1 MGLTLGKFSLYN
13 GAMKNDAELPGD
25 AVFSVKR
32 FFRLFSRVWRIA
44 ATGFAFALLG
54 LLASVL
60 GLIVIPIMRLWPDES
75 QSREFR
81 IQALVRILVRFYLFM
96 LQALGTCTI
105 RFEGKERLWEPG
117 LLVVANHPTL
127 LDALLLMSEMP
138 QVDCVVK
145 RRYFHDR
152 FLGAAAQGAGY
163 IPSGDGPA
171 MVEACV
177 ERLKQGRSIMIFP
190 EGTRSPVNGLGSFTR
205 GAAHVSIRAEKNP
218 VLVTILC
225 NPPTL
230 HRGRKWWDVPERRF
244 ELILKVGDPL
254 VPPTVS
260 HEALSRGRAA
270 RDLTESL
277 YHYYERELAIV

>member
-1 MGLTLGKFSLYN
+1 MMKKDAGLRKDAGFS
-13 GAMKNDAELPGD
+13 A
-25 AVFSVKR
+25 KR
-32 FFRLFSRVWRIA
+32 VFRLVSRVWRIA
-44 ATGFAFALLG
+44 ATGFSFVLLG

-60 GLIVIPIMRLWPDES
+60 GLIVIPMMRLWPYES
-75 QSREFR
+75 QSQEFR
-81 IQALVRILVRFYLFM
+81 VQVLIRSLVRFYLFM

-145 RRYFHDR
+145 RRYFYDR

-177 ERLKQGRSIMIFP
+177 DRLKQGRSIMIFP
-190 EGTRSPVNGLGSFTR
+190 EGTRSPVNGLGCFTR
-205 GAAHVSIRAEKNP
+205 GTAHISIRAQRDP
-218 VLVTILC
+218 VPVTILC
-225 NPPTL
+225 NPPAL
-230 HRGRKWWDVPERRF
+230 YRGRKWWDVPERRF
-244 ELILKVGDPL
+244 ELILRVGDPL
-254 VPPTVS
+254 VSHAVS

-277 YHYYERELAIV
+277 HHYYERELAIV

>member
-1 MGLTLGKFSLYN
+1 
-13 GAMKNDAELPGD
+13 MKNDAELSGN
-25 AVFSVKR
+25 AVFPGKR
-32 FFRLFSRVWRIA
+32 FLRLLSRAWRIA
-44 ATGFAFALLG
+44 ATGFAFVLLG
-54 LLASVL
+54 FVASVL
-60 GLIVIPIMRLWPDES
+60 GLIVIPIIRLWPNGS
-75 QSREFR
+75 RSREFR
-81 IQALVRILVRFYLFM
+81 VQALIRILVRFYLFI
-96 LQALGTCTI
+96 LQAMGTCTI
-105 RFEGKERLWEPG
+105 RFEGRERLWEPG

-152 FLGAAAQGAGY
+152 FLGAASQGAGY
-163 IPSGDGPA
+163 IPSGDGPS

-205 GAAHVSIRAEKNP
+205 GAAHVSIRAEKNLVP
-218 VLVTILC
+218 VTILC

-244 ELILKVGDPL
+244 ELILKVGDPF
-254 VPPTVS
+254 VPHTAS
-260 HEALSRGRAA
+260 EEALSRGRAA